1 MKHTK
6 NTKNTTL
13 SRTASYTMH
22 ENQGVGHST
31 ARVSQRG
38 DGADF
43 AFNGQMGDGVNKR
56 HGREDGSMNPHA
68 HMVKNPDRINH
79 GLIEAN
85 RKGNASDSHA
95 DRMDSVGPSVTRDPN
110 RMTIATASQGHPVTP
125 HKEAL
130 RFKNPDA
137 IYMSKAER

>member
-1 MKHTK
+1 MKH
-6 NTKNTTL
+6 TKNTTL

-22 ENQGVGHST
+22 KNQGVGHST

-79 GLIEAN
+79 GIIEAN

-110 RMTIATASQGHPVTP
+110 RMTIATALQGHPVTP
-125 HKEAL
+125 HKQAL

>member
-1 MKHTK
+1 MKH
-6 NTKNTTL
+6 TKNTTL

-95 DRMDSVGPSVTRDPN
+95 DRMASVGPSVTRDPN
-110 RMTIATASQGHPVTP
+110 RMTIATALQGHPVTP
-125 HKEAL
+125 HKQAL

>member
-1 MKHTK
+1 MKQTK

-13 SRTASYTMH
+13 SRGASNTMH
-22 ENQGVGHST
+22 KLQGVSHST

-38 DGADF
+38 DQADF

-56 HGREDGSMNPHA
+56 HGGEDGCMNPHA
-68 HMVKNPDRINH
+68 HMVKDPDRINH
-79 GLIEAN
+79 GLIDSN

-95 DRMDSVGPSVTRDPN
+95 DRMNSVGPSVTRDSN
-110 RMTIATASQGHPVTP
+110 RMTIATASQGHPVTA
-125 HKEAL
+125 HKEAK

>member
-13 SRTASYTMH
+13 SRTASYTQH
-22 ENQGVGHST
+22 KNQGVSHST

-56 HGREDGSMNPHA
+56 HGREEWCMNPHA

-110 RMTIATASQGHPVTP
+110 RMTIATALQGHPVTP

-137 IYMSKAER
+137 IYMSKAAR

>member
-13 SRTASYTMH
+13 SRTASYTQH
-22 ENQGVGHST
+22 ENQGVSHST

-56 HGREDGSMNPHA
+56 HGREEWCMNPHA

-79 GLIEAN
+79 GLIDSN

-110 RMTIATASQGHPVTP
+110 RMTIATALQGHPVTP

-137 IYMSKAER
+137 IYMSKAAR